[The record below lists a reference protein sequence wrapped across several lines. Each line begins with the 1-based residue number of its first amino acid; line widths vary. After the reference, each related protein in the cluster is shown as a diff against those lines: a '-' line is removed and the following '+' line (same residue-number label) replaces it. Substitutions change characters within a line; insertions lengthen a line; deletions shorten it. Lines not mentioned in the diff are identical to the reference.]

1 VFYRDGT
8 GVYRARAFDGIRW
21 LTHGFGTRDAATPEG
36 LATLHQIHSSIVIA
50 ADGCAGHIGE
60 GDALTASQPG
70 ATVAVKTAD
79 CVPLLLVDERKRRV
93 AAVHAGWRGTLAAI
107 AQAAIRALE
116 ADPAD
121 VRAAIGPAIGP
132 CCFEVGPEVAREFQA
147 IFPERADLDARTTL
161 DLVEANRRLLIAA
174 GIGPERIHCAN
185 LCTRC
190 RDEFHS
196 FRRDRERAGRMYSWI
211 GIRE

>member
-1 VFYRDGT
+1 M
-8 GVYRARAFDGIRW
+8 
-21 LTHGFGTRDAATPEG
+21 
-36 LATLHQIHSSIVIA
+36 IA
-50 ADGCAGHIGE
+50 ADGCAGQIGE
-60 GDALTASQPG
+60 GDALIASQPG

-116 ADPAD
+116 AEPAD

-147 IFPERADLDARTTL
+147 IFPERADLEARTTL

-174 GIGPERIHCAN
+174 GIAPERIDSAN

-190 RDEFHS
+190 EEEFHS